1 MLGLA
6 CGAERDKV
14 KNRKVISLLDWMGGW
29 IWKWDGPMMGQVNGE
44 STIEQKTM
52 TVTGVPVEKKSD
64 AGFDV
69 DEQSVSSGGRK
80 RRARSP
86 WIEQQ

>member
-1 MLGLA
+1 
-6 CGAERDKV
+6 
-14 KNRKVISLLDWMGGW
+14 
-29 IWKWDGPMMGQVNGE
+29 MMGQVNGE

-52 TVTGVPVEKKSD
+52 TVTRVPVKKSD

-69 DEQSVSSGGRK
+69 DEQSVLSGGGK
-80 RRARSP
+80 RRASSH